1 MYKEVFQASSLILLD
16 EIVSLISKDPPRKDD
31 KALFTTVSLKALSDF
46 FAHFL
51 LIRNNAEIIR
61 TEHFQTQKKRRYLD

>member
-16 EIVSLISKDPPRKDD
+16 EIVSLILKDPPRKDD

-46 FAHFL
+46 LAHFL

>member
-16 EIVSLISKDPPRKDD
+16 EIVSLISRDPPRKDD

-46 FAHFL
+46 LAHFL

>member
-46 FAHFL
+46 FWRISCL
-51 LIRNNAEIIR
+51 
-61 TEHFQTQKKRRYLD
+61 

>member
-46 FAHFL
+46 FCAFL
-51 LIRNNAEIIR
+51 AYKKQCRNYQN
-61 TEHFQTQKKRRYLD
+61 